1 MQSKLNYEQVLAE
14 LLDRADDWLWEISI
28 AYQGKPHSPL
38 ILNGEWQNCGYKQA
52 YIGNYGFYPDGKPF
66 VRVTYHNFKH
76 GGVTQKFPYKEAYI
90 EIINNHKLNK
100 TYKPKPKPVNQQQQP
115 DRPSKEEILKAA
127 LDEDI
132 ALWNDGVDNLP
143 YLHSY
148 WKNKGFVENIVDPS
162 IRYCSIA
169 ANKQSA
175 FPQIVILAKV
185 IGIDGQVKGFQKVY
199 ENGDKYL
206 TPGMSKKGNFI
217 ILGTNG
223 VLPDKLKEVWT
234 AEGLATGATARLGL
248 ENRCPLV
255 VTLGTSNIE
264 SVVSSLREQYG
275 AKSKCSITIVADND
289 HWKTLEIDPL
299 TNKPKP
305 NAGLTKAHPVALRHR
320 CLIISPNFSGLD
332 TSKLPTDFDDL
343 RKIAGIDEVKQQL
356 ALARKPNL
364 RLAITEK
371 SLLEERNRIWNN
383 FFGHKI
389 IAINERYLPDTL
401 ADENDGN
408 IRNLSE
414 LMLSQ
419 KVSMFRCPI
428 NTGKTTSVGKL
439 IKGFDGSILY
449 ISYLVS
455 LAKDAANKL
464 NLEDYTDYQ
473 GYNRPEYAKLTE
485 LRKLSICLNS
495 LFKLLNKEGKLISK
509 FNMVII
515 DEIQQVIRQLPSKI
529 KHKTKV
535 LSALKQIVQQADH
548 LVLMDAHIDSLTMG
562 FLKKWLPDEKGFV
575 LLNEY
580 QTGKNRH
587 IWLYDHEGMITDK
600 AIEAINSGQ
609 KAFIVT
615 NNKKA
620 AWEMFHFLRDITG
633 KRGLA
638 VTGDNSGDKTVE
650 NFFSNVNQ
658 EANKY
663 DFIVASPSITS
674 GISIDED
681 IFGFVG
687 GVFTHTVNTPM
698 DCLQALGRVRQ
709 AKAFHVYVSD
719 VKQILPT
726 EEKDIAAKWTHTH
739 KHDQNLLPFEDL
751 ANEALIDV
759 AKDYKEICVAATRE
773 ANFAKQDF
781 LTRFV
786 KLCLIDGYDIRY
798 ADSTD
803 EDLDKAKFVQA
814 EATELEDIKFI
825 KGRATAITVDDEEK
839 ERLQEKPRKTLE
851 ETQQLDKK
859 EILDFYCLDE
869 NTPQEIIEQT
879 IKEDQRGKTR
889 KSTTNLELA
898 LASDVQIQ
906 QMRRDEVKAGIELSP
921 DKRAFATEREAYQ
934 QILTFA
940 GINTELI
947 SDEIPY
953 SAEHLL
959 ETFVPWILANY
970 RNVKGVFRRLAKPEQ
985 IQNDPVRVFGTMLKR
1000 LGLSHHRP
1008 GKHSDHYL
1016 INLALLEKRREL
1028 IQKRGKTPI
1037 KTSKGAF
1044 DVYNNI
1050 ITTIAPTSQKPS
1062 TGGPSDAN

>member
-66 VRVTYHNFKH
+66 VHVTYHNFKH
-76 GGVTQKFPYKEAYI
+76 GGVTEKFPYKEAYI

-132 ALWNDGVDNLP
+132 ALWDDGVDNLP
-143 YLHSY
+143 YLHTY

-234 AEGLATGATARLGL
+234 AEGLATGVSVRLGL
-248 ENRCPLV
+248 ENKCPLV

-343 RKIAGIDEVKQQL
+343 RKIAGIDEVKRQL

-515 DEIQQVIRQLPSKI
+515 DEIQQVIRQLPSTI

-562 FLKKWLPDEKGFV
+562 FLKKWLPGEKGFV

-580 QTGKNRH
+580 KTGKNRH

-620 AWEMFHFLRDITG
+620 AWEMFHFLRETTG

-650 NFFSNVNQ
+650 NFFSNVNR

-839 ERLQEKPRKTLE
+839 ERLKEKPRKTLE

-889 KSTTNLELA
+889 QAITNLEIA
-898 LASDVQIQ
+898 LASDAQIQ
-906 QMRRDEVKAGIELSP
+906 QMRRDEVKAGIELEP
-921 DKRAFATEREAYQ
+921 DKTPFAEEREAYQ
-934 QILTFA
+934 QILSFA

-970 RNVKGVFRRLAKPEQ
+970 MNVKGIFRRLAKPEQ

-1050 ITTIAPTSQKPS
+1050 ITTIAPPSQKLS